1 MQYVIIP
8 QTVKRVLPTMTSEF
22 ILLFKDTAM
31 LSAVGVFELMYSR
44 KQPRR
49 AHRQPDA
56 VRRRGG
62 LLPAHHD
69 SAHQLGHARLEEQAR
84 GRRGRRRPRATNAQE
99 ARNWW
104 RWKSSPDEPA
114 AELQASARARV
125 EVTAWTQPIVR
136 IKNLH
141 KSFGTLEV
149 LKGVDLEV
157 HKGEVVV
164 ILGPSGSGKSTML
177 RCINRLEE
185 PTSGEIC
192 FEDTEI
198 TDPKTNIN
206 KMRENIGMVFQS
218 FNLFPHLTA
227 KGNVMLAQQKRAR
240 ALQGRGREDRD
251 SSSSTSVGLG
261 DKVDYFPAQL
271 SGGQQQRV
279 AIARALAM
287 DPHVMLF
294 DEATSALDP
303 ELVRGVLDVM
313 KQLAKGGMTMIVVTH
328 EMGFARDVADR
339 VVFMDEGIVHEQGT
353 PEEVFDHPKS
363 ERTKDFLGHIS

>member
-1 MQYVIIP
+1 
-8 QTVKRVLPTMTSEF
+8 MT
-22 ILLFKDTAM
+22 
-31 LSAVGVFELMYSR
+31 
-44 KQPRR
+44 
-49 AHRQPDA
+49 
-56 VRRRGG
+56 
-62 LLPAHHD
+62 
-69 SAHQLGHARLEEQAR
+69 QA
-84 GRRGRRRPRATNAQE
+84 
-99 ARNWW
+99 
-104 RWKSSPDEPA
+104 
-114 AELQASARARV
+114 
-125 EVTAWTQPIVR
+125 IVR
-136 IKNLH
+136 IEKLE
-141 KSFGTLEV
+141 KAFGPLQV

-185 PTSGEIC
+185 PTGGKIF

-198 TDPKTNIN
+198 TDAGTDIN
-206 KMRENIGMVFQS
+206 KLREHIGMVFQQ

-227 KGNVMLAQQKRAR
+227 KGNVMLAQQRVLKRSKSEAER
-240 ALQGRGREDRD
+240 IAEEQLNK
-251 SSSSTSVGLG
+251 VGLG
-261 DKVDYFPAQL
+261 DKMDHFPAQL

-313 KQLAKGGMTMIVVTH
+313 KELAKGGMTMIVVTH